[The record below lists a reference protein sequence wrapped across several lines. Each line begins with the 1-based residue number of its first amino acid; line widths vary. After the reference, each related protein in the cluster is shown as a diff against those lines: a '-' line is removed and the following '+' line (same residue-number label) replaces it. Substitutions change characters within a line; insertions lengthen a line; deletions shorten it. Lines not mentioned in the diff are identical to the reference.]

1 MTVIGPD
8 GDLWSAGGVE
18 VRDAV
23 VGVDVRPL
31 DPAGRY
37 TVNYRVT
44 SADGHVVIGSR
55 AFTVTAPG
63 TGSPGV
69 ATGPVRPDSGVA
81 IHRWRSGADRFSGR
95 PGAAPQVM
103 GTTPGM
109 MGSGTDARRG
119 AARET
124 KERPMADP
132 QNGPEDNA
140 GATSP
145 APAKKVSAE
154 KTPAKKTP
162 AKKAAAKKAAA
173 KKVPA
178 KKAAATKAA
187 AQKKPGK
194 KAPAKVASKAP
205 PSLTAKPSRPA
216 LEPAPPH
223 AALPAG
229 GDAHRDAPSTTRPA
243 PVPAREVNGGHAR
256 LPVTIVLA
264 AIGLVAVVLNR
275 FRRG

>member
-1 MTVIGPD
+1 M
-8 GDLWSAGGVE
+8 
-18 VRDAV
+18 
-23 VGVDVRPL
+23 
-31 DPAGRY
+31 
-37 TVNYRVT
+37 
-44 SADGHVVIGSR
+44 
-55 AFTVTAPG
+55 
-63 TGSPGV
+63 
-69 ATGPVRPDSGVA
+69 
-81 IHRWRSGADRFSGR
+81 
-95 PGAAPQVM
+95 
-103 GTTPGM
+103 
-109 MGSGTDARRG
+109 
-119 AARET
+119 
-124 KERPMADP
+124 
-132 QNGPEDNA
+132 
-140 GATSP
+140 
-145 APAKKVSAE
+145 
-154 KTPAKKTP
+154 
-162 AKKAAAKKAAA
+162 KAAG
-173 KKVPA
+173 
-178 KKAAATKAA
+178 TKAA